1 MADERFFT
9 PGASGARQQVERR
22 SGTLLV
28 FLAQL
33 PRWVLPVVVVL
44 LLMGALA
51 LPPLWGVVCAALLM
65 IFVCWLAYLSWPS
78 LSPGAKLLRAGV
90 VIFVVLVALD
100 RLAII

>member
-9 PGASGARQQVERR
+9 PGASGARQRVERR

-33 PRWVLPVVVVL
+33 PRWVLPVAVVL
-44 LLMGALA
+44 LLLGALA
-51 LPPLWGVVCAALLM
+51 LPAALGALSAVVLLA
-65 IFVCWLAYLSWPS
+65 FVCWLAYLSWPS

-90 VIFVVLVALD
+90 AIFVVLIALD
-100 RLAII
+100 RLGIL